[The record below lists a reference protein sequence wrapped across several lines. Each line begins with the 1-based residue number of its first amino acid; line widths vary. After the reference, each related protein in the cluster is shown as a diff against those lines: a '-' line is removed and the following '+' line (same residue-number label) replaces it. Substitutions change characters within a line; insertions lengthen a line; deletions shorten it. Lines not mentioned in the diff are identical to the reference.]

1 MLVCFKFAKIFALG
15 IFIISLV
22 YRKDGLACFTISS
35 LAVFALL
42 YALF

>member
-1 MLVCFKFAKIFALG
+1 MVILNIAKIFALG

-22 YRKDGLACFTISS
+22 WRKDGLACFTMPS

-42 YALF
+42 HSLF